1 MAGLIQYRNN
11 VAGVVIILD
20 ADVCHIGRG
29 ESNDVVIDDDL
40 VSREHAVV
48 ERVQGPGA
56 DSPSKYIL
64 RDLGSTNGTFVNH
77 KQVSEHLLNEDD
89 MIRIGQSFFKFSLK
103 ERSKP
108 GETKVIRKTLIPGVY
123 ITTDKKG

>member
-20 ADVCHIGRG
+20 ADVCRIGRG
-29 ESNDVVIDDDL
+29 DSNDVVIDDDL

-48 ERVQGPGA
+48 ERVEGPSDG
-56 DSPSKYIL
+56 SSKYIL

-77 KQVSEHLLNEDD
+77 KQVKEHLLNEDD